1 MISAV
6 MSTALSGMRAQTERA
21 ADVAD
26 KAANFTR
33 PETVSKQVV
42 TMSRAGGVV
51 TASTQQLAPPEAAV
65 SVVAANPKVR
75 TPKTQLPL
83 SAEWPNPS
91 VINLPSEI
99 MDLVETQTAFRSSL
113 AAFETGAEFWDM
125 LQVAADPG
133 HDRRQP

>member
-33 PETVSKQVV
+33 PDTTAKEVV
-42 TMSRAGGVV
+42 TMSRAGGIV
-51 TASTQQLAPPEAAV
+51 TGAALQVPPPEAAI
-65 SVVAANPKVR
+65 SVVAANPKIR
-75 TPKTQLPL
+75 TPKNQLPL

-91 VINLPSEI
+91 VIDLPSEI
-99 MDLVETQTAFRSSL
+99 MDLVETQTAFRSNL

-133 HDRRQP
+133 HDRRQS